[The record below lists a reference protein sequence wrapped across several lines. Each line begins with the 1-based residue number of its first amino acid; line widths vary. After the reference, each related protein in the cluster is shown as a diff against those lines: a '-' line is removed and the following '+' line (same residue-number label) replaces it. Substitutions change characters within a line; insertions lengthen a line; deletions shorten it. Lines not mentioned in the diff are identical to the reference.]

1 MCRLLNWATQTTH
14 FHYTLS
20 ELPENF
26 YQTTLHFLNYFVS
39 LSYYFRLYFSL
50 IFLGQSS

>member
-26 YQTTLHFLNYFVS
+26 YQVVHHFLNF
-39 LSYYFRLYFSL
+39 LFPLNYYFRLCFSL
-50 IFLGQSS
+50 IFLGQFF